1 MTQTIKND
9 KIKLKKNNYRKDV
22 DIMAGPGGGG
32 GSRGGGGF
40 GGGSFGG
47 GSRGGGGFGGGS
59 FGGSH
64 GGSFG
69 GSHNGGSF
77 GGSHGGHFGGHHHH
91 HHHHHHGPFFR
102 GPRRRTV
109 FYGGGGCFSIVFI
122 FIFIIFTALFLL
134 MPNNA
139 VIDFSDGVTIQ
150 EDMYDEATMQSYA
163 NEKYM
168 KYFGNTSAS
177 EDNILLVM
185 LTNEACDGYYT
196 IAWIGDNVADDINM
210 MFGEY
215 TEYGDALYNNVDEY
229 FGYSLDGDLASVVK
243 DMTQHIEALGLSSSF
258 NWGSDRSNLAESE
271 FINMTTMDLTPEI
284 VNSALKEFSDKTGI
298 PMVIVVDSAEKVF
311 GAENN
316 NITVDAIKPAEPQI
330 SVKKT
335 NPVLIITIAVIV
347 VFFAVMG
354 GIFIWTNKKPKT
366 DNKKEEK
373 EETPPWEQ

>member
-1 MTQTIKND
+1 
-9 KIKLKKNNYRKDV
+9 
-22 DIMAGPGGGG
+22 MAGPGGGG

-77 GGSHGGHFGGHHHH
+77 GGHHGGHFGGHHHH
-91 HHHHHHGPFFR
+91 HHGPFFW
-102 GPRRRTV
+102 GPRRRV
-109 FYGGGGCFSIVFI
+109 YVGGGFGGGCFTVIVIVLFFI
-122 FIFIIFTALFLL
+122 FGAFWLFL
-134 MPNNA
+134 PANNVTVNWGEEA
-139 VIDFSDGVTIQ
+139 MVDGIV
-150 EDMYDEATMQSYA
+150 YDEATMQGYA

-168 KYFGNTSAS
+168 QYFGSSSAT

-185 LTNEACDGYYT
+185 LTNESCDGYYT
-196 IAWIGDNVADDINM
+196 IAWVGDNVDYDINT

-229 FGYSLDGDLASVVK
+229 FAYSLDSDLASVVK
-243 DMTQHIEALGLSSSF
+243 EMTQHIEALGLSSSF
-258 NWGSDRSNLAESE
+258 NFESDRSNLADSK
-271 FINMTTMDLTPEI
+271 FVNMTAMDLTPEI
-284 VNSALKEFSDKTGI
+284 VNSALEEFTDKTGI

-311 GAENN
+311 GTANSN
-316 NITVDAIKPAEPQI
+316 VTVDAIRPAEPQI
-330 SVKKT
+330 SVEKT
-335 NPVLIITIAVIV
+335 NPVLLITIAVVV
-347 VFFAVMG
+347 VFLAVMG
-354 GIFIWTNKKPKT
+354 GIFIWTKKKPKT
-366 DNKKEEK
+366 NNKK

>member
-1 MTQTIKND
+1 
-9 KIKLKKNNYRKDV
+9 
-22 DIMAGPGGGG
+22 MAGPGGGG

-77 GGSHGGHFGGHHHH
+77 GGHHGGHFGGHHHH
-91 HHHHHHGPFFR
+91 GPHFW

-109 FYGGGGCFSIVFI
+109 FYGGGFGGGCFSIVFI
-122 FIFIIFTALFLL
+122 FIFIIFTALFFL
-134 MPNNA
+134 MPQNT
-139 VIDFSDGVTIQ
+139 VIDFTNGITIQ
-150 EDMYDEATMQSYA
+150 EDMYDEATMQDYA
-163 NEKYM
+163 NDKYM
-168 KYFGNTSAS
+168 RYFGSSSAL
-177 EDNILLVM
+177 EDNILLVF

-196 IAWIGDNVADDINM
+196 IAWVGDNIADDINY

-229 FGYSLDGDLASVVK
+229 FAYSLDSDLADVIET
-243 DMTQHIEALGLSSSF
+243 MTNHITDLGLSSSF
-258 NWGSDRSNLAESE
+258 YWESDRSNLADSK
-271 FINMTTMDLTPEI
+271 FVNMTSMDLTTEI
-284 VNSALKEFSDKTGI
+284 VHRAITDFTAKTGI

-311 GAENN
+311 GAVTTTDN
-316 NITVDAIKPAEPQI
+316 TVTVEPAIPKMN
-330 SVKKT
+330 ST
-335 NPVLIITIAVIV
+335 LIITVAVII
-347 VFFAVMG
+347 VFFVVMA
-354 GIFIWTNKKPKT
+354 GIFIWTNKSKSKAKT
-366 DNKKEEK
+366 KDPK

>member
-1 MTQTIKND
+1 
-9 KIKLKKNNYRKDV
+9 
-22 DIMAGPGGGG
+22 MAGPGGGG

-77 GGSHGGHFGGHHHH
+77 GGSHGGHFGGHHHAPPPP
-91 HHHHHHGPFFR
+91 HHHHHGPFFW

-109 FYGGGGCFSIVFI
+109 LYGGGGCFSVVFI
-122 FIFIIFTALFLL
+122 FIFFIFAAMFLL
-134 MPNNA
+134 LPNGA
-139 VIDFSDGVTIQ
+139 VIDFSDGVTIH
-150 EDMYDEATMQSYA
+150 EEIYDEATMQDYA

-168 KYFGNTSAS
+168 KYFGNTSAV

-196 IAWIGDNVADDINM
+196 IAWVGDNVDYQINE

-229 FGYSLDGDLASVVK
+229 FGYSLDSDLAEVVK
-243 DMTQHIEALGLSSSF
+243 EMTQHIENLGFSSSF
-258 NWGSDRSNLAESE
+258 NFESDRSNLADPK
-271 FINMTTMDLTPEI
+271 FVNMTTMDLTAEL
-284 VNSALKEFSDKTGI
+284 VNSALEEFTDKTGI
-298 PMVIVVDSAEKVF
+298 PIVIVVDSAEKVF
-311 GAENN
+311 GADTES
-316 NITVDAIKPAEPQI
+316 TVTVTDPQSATPSTI
-330 SVKKT
+330 QFS
-335 NPVLIITIAVIV
+335 PIFIITIAVVV
-347 VFFAVMG
+347 VFLVVMG
-354 GIFIWTNKKPKT
+354 GIFLWTNKSKSKT
-366 DNKKEEK
+366 KTNKTK